1 MADIKNVVFDM
12 GGVLMDWDPIK
23 ISHALCPNEADAAL
37 LRAAVFDSR
46 EWGWVDAGAIRPET
60 VAEYAAYR
68 PEVVIVGGGI
78 LHAPDPVAAAA
89 AIARQL
95 RAFE

>member
-1 MADIKNVVFDM
+1 MA
-12 GGVLMDWDPIK
+12 GG
-23 ISHALCPNEADAAL
+23 
-37 LRAAVFDSR
+37 
-46 EWGWVDAGAIRPET
+46 IRPDT

-78 LHAPDPVAAAA
+78 LHAPDPVTAAA